1 MMSYQ
6 VVFEFSPLYELVNSL
21 ELFLSK
27 KSLKNVELG
36 PEWINDI
43 ESKLDNSTIDL
54 GNPKDLPDFTYLYLL
69 IWQSPEKEN
78 IDLFLQ
84 WLKSLQPGSLY
95 EKLFS
100 YISETLPA
108 DLSTIRDKYVELIDK
123 WNNIYFSEMDSDI
136 IDFLRQSVIDSDR
149 LPKVEDPILFVDR
162 VSGGLKIEEYEGLR
176 QVIMTPTYHT
186 NPLITI
192 RKLKNVAHILY
203 PVDLPETDSTQPNKK
218 LVRLTKALADENRL
232 KMIKLLRE
240 GPKTFTEI
248 LQHFTISKST
258 VHHHVMLLR
267 TAGLISSYHTDEC
280 CSEMFIYRPIG
291 ITELVTHFNEYLQK

>member
-1 MMSYQ
+1 MSYQ

-21 ELFLSK
+21 ELFLNK

-36 PEWINDI
+36 SEWINDVQA
-43 ESKLDNSTIDL
+43 KLEASNIDL
-54 GNPKDLPDFTYLYLL
+54 GNSKDIPDFTYLYLL

-108 DLSTIRDKYVELIDK
+108 DLAAVRDKYVELIDK
-123 WNNIYFSEMDSDI
+123 WNQIYFSKLDSEI
-136 IDFLRQSVIDSDR
+136 IDCLRQSVIDSDR
-149 LPKVEDPILFVDR
+149 STGVEDPVLFVDQI
-162 VSGGLKIEEYEGLR
+162 SGGLKIEAYEGLR
-176 QVIMTPTYHT
+176 QVILTPTYHT

-192 RKLKNVAHILY
+192 RKLKNIAHILY
-203 PVDLPETDSTQPNKK
+203 PVDLPETDSTQPSNK
-218 LVRLTKALADENRL
+218 LIRLTKALADENRL
-232 KMIKLLRE
+232 KMIKLLGE

-280 CSEMFIYRPIG
+280 CSEMFIYRPFG
-291 ITELVTHFNEYLQK
+291 IHELVTHFDDYLQK